1 MLKQPSGRHTHAAVG
16 RSGKAGGGNE
26 WYSPNFIHQQPHT
39 DSATN
44 HGECVCVSLCVRY
57 WHASAYSYIY
67 RNMITNIYA
76 KLYKL
81 FEISGHI
88 CTSAAR
94 VCSWCQGDIPRPVTG
109 KIWDLHGLSY
119 TQQLVQCDSPV
130 PEKWGETQLQ
140 HSLAGLISIL
150 PRSQLD
156 ALIHCLCVS
165 IFKESQWPHVYPVFL
180 N

>member
-1 MLKQPSGRHTHAAVG
+1 MLLLADQEKLGEEMNGTPLISST
-16 RSGKAGGGNE
+16 SNLTLT
-26 WYSPNFIHQQPHT
+26 QQPT
-39 DSATN
+39 MES
-44 HGECVCVSLCVRY
+44 VCVSLCVRY

-67 RNMITNIYA
+67 RNMITSIYA

-165 IFKESQWPHVYPVFL
+165 IFKESQWPHVYPVFV